1 MNKVFT
7 ILILFILSHMSH
19 PLSAQKEVVDLI
31 VFNARVYT
39 VNEASEHAEAFAVAN
54 GRFVAVGSDEEL
66 LSNYTS
72 NRTIDAEGRAIFPGF
87 NDGHSHFLGFG
98 NSLIRYA
105 DLNDTRS
112 FDEVLSRLKVH
123 AETYPSE
130 WVLGRGWD
138 QNDWINTAFPSR
150 EKLDVLFPDKPV
162 VLIRIDG
169 HAVLANSFALQLA
182 GIDHHTKIEGGEVV
196 LKDGTPSGVLI
207 DNAADA
213 MKALIPEMTREQKI
227 IALKQAES
235 ACLKVGL
242 TTVSDAGLDK
252 DDILLIDSLHQN
264 EQLRIR
270 VYAMLNPSMEN
281 IGYFFPKGPVRTDR
295 LTVSSVKLYADGALG
310 SRGALMLEAYA
321 DAPDNKGLQMQ
332 KDSFYQQ
339 MCKLAYE
346 SGYQVNTHAIGDAAN
361 RLMLK
366 IYANILKSKN
376 DKRWRI
382 EHAQV
387 VAPSDM
393 HYFGAYSIIPSVQAT
408 HCTSDMYWAEK
419 RLGKERIKTA
429 YAYKDL
435 LNENGWLVN
444 GTDFPIESINPVYT
458 FYAAVSR
465 KDRKAWPEEGFQI
478 ENALSREE
486 ALRSVT
492 IWPARGSFDEHEK
505 GSIEVGK
512 WADFVML
519 DTDIMEVSE
528 HEIPSANVLLNC
540 IGGET
545 AFAQ

>member
-1 MNKVFT
+1 MNKVFAFL
-7 ILILFILSHMSH
+7 LIFILSYMSN
-19 PLSAQKEVVDLI
+19 PLTAQKEVVDLI
-31 VFNARVYT
+31 IFNAMVYT
-39 VNEASEHAEAFAVAN
+39 VDEHFKHAEAFAVLK
-54 GRFVAVGSDEEL
+54 GRFVAVGSDEEV

-72 NRTIDAEGRAIFPGF
+72 DRTIDAESRAVFPGF

-105 DLNDTRS
+105 DLNGTRS
-112 FDEVLSRLKVH
+112 FDEVLSLLEVH
-123 AETYPSE
+123 ADKYPFD
-130 WVLGRGWD
+130 WILGRGWD
-138 QNDWINTAFPSR
+138 QNDWANTAFPSR
-150 EKLDVLFPDKPV
+150 EKLDILFPDKPV

-169 HAVLANSFALQLA
+169 HAVLANSIALKLA
-182 GIDHHTKIEGGEVV
+182 GIDKLTKIEGGEVV
-196 LKDGTPSGVLI
+196 LIDGEPSGVLI
-207 DNAADA
+207 DNAADS
-213 MKALIPEMTREQKI
+213 MKALIPELTREQKI
-227 IALKQAES
+227 MALKQAES

-252 DDILLIDSLHQN
+252 DDILLIDSLQQN

-310 SRGALMLEAYA
+310 SRGALMLKAYA

-339 MCKLAYE
+339 ICKLAYE
-346 SGYQVNTHAIGDAAN
+346 SGYQVNTHAIGDGGN

-387 VAPSDM
+387 VAPSDI

-419 RLGKERIKTA
+419 RLGEGRIKTA
-429 YAYKDL
+429 YAYKNL
-435 LNENGWLVN
+435 LNENGWLIN
-444 GTDFPIESINPVYT
+444 GTDFPIESINPLYT

-465 KDRKAWPEEGFQI
+465 KDRKGWPEEGFQI

-486 ALRSVT
+486 ALKSIT
-492 IWPARGSFDEHEK
+492 IWPARGSFDEQEK

-519 DTDIMEVSE
+519 DRDIMEISE
-528 HEIPSANVLLNC
+528 QEIPSVKVLMNC
-540 IGGET
+540 IGGDT